1 MKNHASKQPSR
12 PGLRVTS
19 AKLALTG
26 LIAAAASFALP
37 ATSSA
42 QISAFSFT
50 LDGQFT
56 NGLSGGAIV
65 GEWSD
70 VTPFAFIS
78 SPGTTAVPTSL
89 SDPNRNTLL
98 YAAISHNVASA
109 SGALQLHLMYDF
121 LPRTSAPSPNETFAS
136 VTFPVTLPGRPTG
149 DKQNISVLFVGSN
162 PALQGGGGAVGGSF
176 FDVFVDLD
184 VDGTPDG
191 LAANFGIFGATSPGP
206 STLSVN
212 PHLLVELEVSLRI
225 PSGFG
230 SGQPGGL
237 PGGGINPATGL
248 YDPNPVFWGAS
259 GSGDGSP
266 AGAGGGSGGP
276 LQSASVATIQITP
289 SGALIVTP
297 GPVPEPT
304 TAALLF
310 AGVGAF
316 AARRRRQAAV

>member
-1 MKNHASKQPSR
+1 M
-12 PGLRVTS
+12 TS
-19 AKLALTG
+19 AKFAVTG

-37 ATSSA
+37 ASSSA
-42 QISAFSFT
+42 QISAFPFT

-56 NGLSGGAIV
+56 PG

-70 VTPFAFIS
+70 VTPFAFHS
-78 SPGTTAVPTSL
+78 QQGQTAAPVPL
-89 SDPNRNTLL
+89 GAPNANTLL

-109 SGALQLHLMYDF
+109 TGALQLHLMYDF

-149 DKQNISVLFVGSN
+149 DRQNISVLFVGHD
-162 PALQGGGGAVGGSF
+162 PLAPGGAGAVGGSF

-191 LAANFGIFGATSPGP
+191 LAANFGIFGATAPGP

-248 YDPNPVFWGAS
+248 YDPAPVFWGAS
-259 GSGDGSP
+259 GSGDGTA

-289 SGALIVTP
+289 SGSLIVTP

-304 TAALLF
+304 TATLLF
-310 AGVGAF
+310 AGLGAF
-316 AARRRRQAAV
+316 AARRRRSAV